1 MRSVSILLAVLLVT
15 VIAVSCGQKAP
26 QEPLTDAPFV
36 TTLAEAKQ
44 AAAEGKPILLDF
56 YTDT

>member
-1 MRSVSILLAVLLVT
+1 MRKFSMILTVLLVT
-15 VIAVSCGQKAP
+15 VIAVSCGQKVAE
-26 QEPLTDAPFV
+26 EPLTEAPFV
-36 TTLAEAKQ
+36 TTLADAKL